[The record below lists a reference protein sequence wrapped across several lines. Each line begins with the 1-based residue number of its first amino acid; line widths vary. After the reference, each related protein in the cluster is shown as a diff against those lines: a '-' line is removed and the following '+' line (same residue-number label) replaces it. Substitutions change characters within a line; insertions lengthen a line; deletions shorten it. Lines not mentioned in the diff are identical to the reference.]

1 MGLPT
6 TEQLEP
12 YLLSILVFGPG
23 FGESIVLRAA
33 GDEMVTWAVID
44 SAKRERPRL
53 AGSSRQMVNP
63 SLDFLR
69 SQQARPSLVVLTHP
83 HQDHTSGFADLID
96 LADPQA
102 TIGCLEPLILPPSPF
117 SPVENPDDKGAVSQS
132 QTEQALKA
140 VRRAWETGGRPWP
153 LVHGSKH
160 LLGGW
165 QISVL
170 HPAQEELDS
179 AMKRYRNDLKVN
191 LNDLSASLLLENE
204 GIALV
209 LGADCEAAAWEAV
222 ATRMHPSTL
231 LDTRPVKVPH
241 HGSLAA
247 IQPVLIDPSRPD
259 PDRPQVVTP
268 FPSSGRL
275 PRFDENQGVE
285 RLIQASGAVDLTS
298 MPVDLIAD
306 SNPVTLSSIR
316 NSLKVEAFEGDDDL
330 SIRSSDPAPAPVLTE
345 KARDPYESW
354 ILVGIEPSGD
364 VAITRGK
371 HALQVIA

>member
-12 YLLSILVFGPG
+12 FSLSILVFGPG

-33 GDEMVTWAVID
+33 GDEMVTWGVID
-44 SAKRERPRL
+44 SAKRERPRSS
-53 AGSSRQMVNP
+53 GSSRQMVNP

-69 SQQARPSLVVLTHP
+69 SQNARPSLIVLTHP
-83 HQDHTSGFADLID
+83 HQDHTCGFADLID

-102 TIGCLEPLILPPSPF
+102 TVGCLEPLLVPPSPF
-117 SPVENPDDKGAVSQS
+117 SPVENPDDKEAVSQS

-140 VRRAWETGGRPWP
+140 VRRAWETGSRSWP

-160 LLGGW
+160 LLGSW

-170 HPAQEELDS
+170 HPAQQELDS
-179 AMKRYRNDLKVN
+179 AVKRYRENLKVN
-191 LNDLSASLLLENE
+191 LNDLSASLLVENE
-204 GIALV
+204 GSVLV
-209 LGADCEAAAWEAV
+209 LGADCEAVAWQAI
-222 ATRMHPSTL
+222 ASRMHPSTL
-231 LDTRPVKVPH
+231 LDTRPIKVPH

-247 IQPVLIDPSRPD
+247 LQPVLVDPTRPD

-275 PRFDENQGVE
+275 PRFDKGQGVE
-285 RLIQASGAVDLTS
+285 RLIEASGAVDLTA
-298 MPVDLIAD
+298 MPVDLVAD
-306 SNPVTLSSIR
+306 SNPVTLTSIR
-316 NSLKVEAFEGDDDL
+316 SSLNLEAFEGDDDL
-330 SIRSSDPAPAPVLTE
+330 LIRSTDPAPAPGLTE
-345 KARDPYESW
+345 TTRDPYESW

-364 VAITRGK
+364 VAIIRGE
-371 HALQVIA
+371 HALQVVA